1 MNRITKHIPNT
12 ITSLNVASGTVAA
25 VFTFQGD
32 LHLAALFV
40 CASLIFD
47 FLDGLSARLLKAYS
61 DIGKE
66 LDSLA
71 DMVSFGI
78 VPALFMFYLM
88 RQRLGV
94 SLPINI
100 DHLNFSEILLLL
112 SPILIV
118 VFSGLRLAKFNID
131 DRQTSSFIGLPTPAN
146 AILLI
151 AFSLTVM
158 DNYNSIYYRMI
169 SSPAGLTTLCILTSL
184 LLVSEIPM
192 FSFKLKSLSFKENSI
207 PFVFIIIALA
217 LITFLQV
224 EGIFLTIILY
234 IAICLLQMYLAR
246 KK

>member
-1 MNRITKHIPNT
+1 MQKILKHIPNG
-12 ITSLNVASGTVAA
+12 ITSLNIASGTIAA
-25 VFTFQGD
+25 IFTFQGD
-32 LHLAALFV
+32 LQLAALFI
-40 CASLIFD
+40 CAALIFD
-47 FLDGLSARLLKAYS
+47 FLDGFSARLLKAYS
-61 DIGKE
+61 EMGKE

-71 DMVSFGI
+71 DMVSFGV

-100 DHLNFSEILLLL
+100 DHLSFAEILMLL

-131 DRQTSSFIGLPTPAN
+131 DRQSSSFIGLPTPAN

-151 AFSLTVM
+151 ALTLTVM
-158 DNYNSIYYRMI
+158 ENYNSIYYRSI
-169 SSPAGLTTLCILTSL
+169 SSPIGLTIICILSSL

-207 PFVFIIIALA
+207 PYIFIIISLL

-224 EGIFLTIILY
+224 EGIFLTIIIYIVVCLIQLY
-234 IAICLLQMYLAR
+234 LN
-246 KK
+246 KKR